1 MTMTYRG
8 IAQGGV
14 IVLADN
20 ATLPDGTEV
29 HVAPV
34 HGQSSTPS
42 STTIWNKLADLGR
55 WAETQATDL
64 PSDLAVN
71 HDHYLHG
78 LPKRS

>member
-1 MTMTYRG
+1 MTYRG

-14 IVLADN
+14 IILDDN

-34 HGQSSTPS
+34 PGAPLGQPS
-42 STTIWNKLADLGR
+42 STIWNKLAELGR
-55 WAETQATDL
+55 WSETQSTDL
-64 PSDLAVN
+64 PSDLAAN

-78 LPKRS
+78 LPKSS